1 MVRVSPISNRED
13 HPASNHQGIQQNADS
28 KHGLHASSA
37 QRWRTTLDD
46 PDLIDQCGDCDGEK
60 ERLEPL
66 EDEQA
71 SSAE

>member
-1 MVRVSPISNRED
+1 MRRVSPIPNRED
-13 HPASNHQGIQQNADS
+13 HPASYHQGIQQNADG

-37 QRWRTTLDD
+37 QRGRTTLDD
-46 PDLIDQCGDCDGEK
+46 PDLIDQCADCDGEK

-71 SSAE
+71 ACAK